1 MNWRE
6 RLQLIADSPGWRRHA
21 PVGGTIVVHGVV
33 IAGVAGMM
41 ATAKPIAEIRREPRQ
56 LIAIEL
62 LPDPNTIADVLPAGV
77 TPPPRVRKSPAATDP
92 RTATTPTRPAAGPPV
107 ATNED
112 KHKAAG
118 DTVYLGPPSI
128 FADPKAP
135 PGLASLMGND
145 PCATRLG
152 VKPKECAGRDLAART
167 GPMDSLMPRSQD
179 QLAQHYAEFMPTC
192 GLRSGCDGGE
202 WISTN
207 GTRSVGRPPPG
218 SANDRGVGTPG
229 AGGAASLGG
238 LHTSVGR
245 LGFNRD
251 HTDPGFGD

>member
-6 RLQLIADSPGWRRHA
+6 WIRQIADSPGWRKHA
-21 PVGGTIVVHGVV
+21 PVGGAIAVHGVV
-33 IAGVAGMM
+33 IAGVASMM
-41 ATAKPIAEIRREPRQ
+41 ATARPLSPVKREPRQ
-56 LIAIEL
+56 LIAVEL
-62 LPDPNTIADVLPAGV
+62 LPDPIAIAEVLPAGV
-77 TPPPRVRKSPAATDP
+77 IPPPRERAAPAAADP
-92 RTATTPTRPAAGPPV
+92 RPSATSPRPVSVPTV
-107 ATNED
+107 T
-112 KHKAAG
+112 AG
-118 DTVYLGPPSI
+118 DDKDKARGDSVYLGPPPI

-145 PCATRLG
+145 PCATRVG

-167 GPMDSLMPRSQD
+167 GTMDSVMPRSQE

-207 GTRSVGRPPPG
+207 GTRSVGKPPPG